1 VSQTSLSRT
10 ISLIRAS
17 ATPRSSSLLGFPVCP
32 TLRLICGRSSTTEAS
47 RPVQAAVGRLLLW
60 IR

>member
-17 ATPRSSSLLGFPVCP
+17 ATPRSSSLLGFLVSP
-32 TLRLICGRSSTTEAS
+32 TLRLICGRSRAAEES
-47 RPVQAAVGRLLLW
+47 RPVQALVGRFLLR